1 MANKPYCVKTSVT
14 SNNQHD
20 VSRTTLNVIEN
31 VNVVTSNDGKDVN
44 TTTLNV
50 KENVNEV
57 TSNDRDDV
65 IKTGSDYKDDVT
77 KTTSDDTNDGSK
89 TASNDAVDD
98 MTFQTSDKSFRQVTK
113 SDISTNCPSDG
124 GSIYE
129 TTYPVF
135 SAQTEYGQEGVHVEP
150 FYRYRVYSESKV

>member
-1 MANKPYCVKTSVT
+1 MANKPDCVKTSVT

-65 IKTGSDYKDDVT
+65 IKTESDYKDDVT
-77 KTTSDDTNDGSK
+77 K

-98 MTFQTSDKSFRQVTK
+98 MTFQTSDKSFLQVTK